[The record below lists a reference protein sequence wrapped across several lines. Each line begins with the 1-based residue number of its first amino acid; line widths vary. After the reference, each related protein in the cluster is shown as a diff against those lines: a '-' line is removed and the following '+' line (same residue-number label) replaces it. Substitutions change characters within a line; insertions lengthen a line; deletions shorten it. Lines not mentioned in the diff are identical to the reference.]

1 MIRKIRITKEL
12 PAGLEVRPEVGRV
25 YEAEYKMTPPPA
37 PRMAYLARVGPENKR
52 VWVFVDECEEVAE

>member
-12 PAGLEVRPEVGRV
+12 PAGLEVRPEVAGI

-37 PRMAYLARVGPENKR
+37 PRVAYLIHVGPGCKG